1 MKINNLYG
9 ADPPKKLQKQSV
21 EETRQKKIQ
30 KKESSEASKVIR
42 DQVHISEE
50 AKELQRSTDEIGKS
64 KELLAKLPSSRAHII
79 YEALAKMKAGLY
91 ASDEIVQEAA
101 SKLINSGELDNLD
114 I

>member
-21 EETRQKKIQ
+21 EEARQKKIQ
-30 KKESSEASKVIR
+30 KKESSEASKVDK
-42 DQVHISEE
+42 DQVFISEE
-50 AKELQRSTDEIGKS
+50 AKELQRSNDEIGKS

-101 SKLINSGELDNLD
+101 NKLMNSGEIDNLG

>member
-9 ADPPKKLQKQSV
+9 ADPPKKMQKQSV

-101 SKLINSGELDNLD
+101 SKLLDSGELDNLD
-114 I
+114 T

>member
-9 ADPPKKLQKQSV
+9 ADPPKKVQKQSV

-30 KKESSEASKVIR
+30 KKESSKASKVNS

-50 AKELQRSTDEIGKS
+50 AKKLQRSNDEIGKS

-101 SKLINSGELDNLD
+101 NKLINSGELDNFD

>member
-9 ADPPKKLQKQSV
+9 ADPPKKMQKQSV

-50 AKELQRSTDEIGKS
+50 AKELQRSIDEIGKS
-64 KELLAKLPSSRAHII
+64 KELLAKLPSSRAHVI
-79 YEALAKMKAGLY
+79 YEALAKMRAGLY
-91 ASDEIVQEAA
+91 ESDEILQEAA
-101 SKLINSGELDNLD
+101 NKLVSSGELDNLD

>member
-9 ADPPKKLQKQSV
+9 ADPPKKMQKQSV
-21 EETRQKKIQ
+21 EEPRQKKIQ

-50 AKELQRSTDEIGKS
+50 AKELQRSIDEIGKS

-101 SKLINSGELDNLD
+101 NKLISSGELDNLD

>member
-1 MKINNLYG
+1 VKINNLYG
-9 ADPPKKLQKQSV
+9 ADPPKKVQKQSV

-30 KKESSEASKVIR
+30 KKESSEASKVNR

-50 AKELQRSTDEIGKS
+50 AKKLQRSNDEIGKS

-101 SKLINSGELDNLD
+101 SKLLDSGELDNLD
-114 I
+114 T

>member
-9 ADPPKKLQKQSV
+9 ADPPKKVQKQSV

-30 KKESSEASKVIR
+30 KKESSEASKVNR

-50 AKELQRSTDEIGKS
+50 AKKLQRSNDEIGKS

-101 SKLINSGELDNLD
+101 SKLLDSGELGNLD

>member
-9 ADPPKKLQKQSV
+9 ADPPKKMQKQSV
-21 EETRQKKIQ
+21 EEPRQKKIQ
-30 KKESSEASKVIR
+30 KKESSEASKVNR

-50 AKELQRSTDEIGKS
+50 AKELQRSIDKIGKS

-101 SKLINSGELDNLD
+101 NKLISSGELDNLD

>member
-9 ADPPKKLQKQSV
+9 ADPPKKVQKQSV

-30 KKESSEASKVIR
+30 KKESSEASKVNR

-50 AKELQRSTDEIGKS
+50 AKKLQRSNDEIGKS
-64 KELLAKLPSSRAHII
+64 KELLAKLPSSRAHVI
-79 YEALAKMKAGLY
+79 YEALAKMKAGVY

-101 SKLINSGELDNLD
+101 TKLIKGGELDKLD

>member
-1 MKINNLYG
+1 MKVSNLNG
-9 ADPPKKLQKQSV
+9 AAPPNKLQKQSA
-21 EETRQKKIQ
+21 EEVRQKKIQ
-30 KKESSEASKVIR
+30 KRESSESSKVNS

-50 AKELQRSTDEIGKS
+50 AKELQRSIDEVGKS

-101 SKLINSGELDNLD
+101 NKSMNSGEIDNLG

>member
-1 MKINNLYG
+1 MKVSNLNG
-9 ADPPKKLQKQSV
+9 AAPPNKLQKQSA
-21 EETRQKKIQ
+21 EEVRQKKIQ
-30 KKESSEASKVIR
+30 KRESSESSKVNS

-50 AKELQRSTDEIGKS
+50 AKELQRSSDEIGKS
-64 KELLAKLPSSRAHII
+64 KELLAKLPSSRAHVI

-101 SKLINSGELDNLD
+101 SKLIDSGELDNLD

>member
-1 MKINNLYG
+1 VKINNLYG
-9 ADPPKKLQKQSV
+9 ADPPKKVQKQSV

-30 KKESSEASKVIR
+30 KKESSEASKVNR
-42 DQVHISEE
+42 DQVYISEE
-50 AKELQRSTDEIGKS
+50 AKKLQRSNDEIGKS

-101 SKLINSGELDNLD
+101 SKLLDSGELDNLD
-114 I
+114 T

>member
-1 MKINNLYG
+1 VKINNLYG
-9 ADPPKKLQKQSV
+9 ADPPKKVQKQSV

-30 KKESSEASKVIR
+30 KKESSEASKVNS

-50 AKELQRSTDEIGKS
+50 AKKLQRSNDEIGKS

-101 SKLINSGELDNLD
+101 SKLLDSGELDNLD
-114 I
+114 T

>member
-9 ADPPKKLQKQSV
+9 ADPPKKVQKQSV

-30 KKESSEASKVIR
+30 KKESSEASKVNR

-50 AKELQRSTDEIGKS
+50 AKKLQRSNDEIGKS

-101 SKLINSGELDNLD
+101 SKLLDSGELDNLD
-114 I
+114 T

>member
-1 MKINNLYG
+1 VKINNLYG
-9 ADPPKKLQKQSV
+9 ADPPKKVQKQSV

-30 KKESSEASKVIR
+30 KKESSEASKVNR

-50 AKELQRSTDEIGKS
+50 AKKLQRSNDEIGKS

-101 SKLINSGELDNLD
+101 SKLADSGELDNLD

>member
-9 ADPPKKLQKQSV
+9 ADPPKKVQKQSV

-30 KKESSEASKVIR
+30 KKESSEASKVNR

-50 AKELQRSTDEIGKS
+50 AKKLQRSIDEIGKS